1 MRTSGAVDHVGGLGS
16 SGHVCWAYDD
26 VRQFAR
32 PALQWLGDG
41 VELGQRLIYVSGRP
55 LDRMRRDVAALP
67 GVEDLLERS
76 ALQLVCLPDV
86 YDLDAP
92 LVAEEQL
99 ATYSAAT
106 EQALA
111 DGYTGLRVLADVS
124 DLVRD
129 PARRPAHVRWEH
141 LADEFMAERPLAAM
155 CAYRRSALGDE
166 AIGDLAA
173 VHPVVHAAAAS
184 TPFRLYFESGR
195 MVLSG
200 SVDAFSSDLLGRLL
214 LASHVQ
220 SREVVLDVG
229 GLDFIDAR
237 GVTTLAAWAGRL
249 RAGNGGLHLTG
260 ASPLLRRMWEVL
272 RLENVAGLSLGAEPA

>member
-1 MRTSGAVDHVGGLGS
+1 VRASGVVRDVGGLGIS
-16 SGHVCWAYDD
+16 DHVCWAYEDARD
-26 VRQFAR
+26 FSR
-32 PALQWLGDG
+32 PALQWLTDG
-41 VELGQRLIYVSGRP
+41 LALGQRLVYVSGRP
-55 LDRMRRDVAALP
+55 VERMRRDVAPLP
-67 GVEDLLERS
+67 DLDGLLERG
-76 ALQLVCLPDV
+76 ALQLVCLEDV
-86 YDLDAP
+86 YDLQAP
-92 LVAEEQL
+92 VVPEEQL
-99 ATYSAAT
+99 ETYVRATD
-106 EQALA
+106 QALA
-111 DGYTGLRVLADVS
+111 DGYTGLRVLAEVT
-124 DLVRD
+124 DLVAD
-129 PARRPAHVRWEH
+129 PARRPAHLRWEH

>member
-1 MRTSGAVDHVGGLGS
+1 VRTSGAVDHVGGLGS

-141 LADEFMAERPLAAM
+141 LADEFMSANPLAAM
-155 CAYRRSALGDE
+155 CAYQRDLGDD
-166 AIGDLAA
+166 AIRELAA
-173 VHPVVHAAAAS
+173 VHPVVHAPPELV
-184 TPFRLYFESGR
+184 PFQLFFDDGRL
-195 MVLSG
+195 VLAG
-200 SVDAFSSDLLGRLL
+200 TVDTFSSDLLARLL
-214 LASHVQ
+214 ADSHLTDATVT
-220 SREVVLDVG
+220 LDVAR
-229 GLDFIDAR
+229 LEFIDAR
-237 GVTTLAAWAGRL
+237 GVTTLAEWAGNLRR
-249 RAGNGGLHLTG
+249 RAGTLHLEG
-260 ASPLLRRMWEVL
+260 ASPLLRRIWSVL
-272 RLENVAGLSLGAEPA
+272 RLDAIAGISLTTGSA